1 MLSSQINP
9 TAIPAII
16 ADNFCTQLLSIQNAL
31 FARPAAEQIPT
42 QQEINMQ
49 TKLLNNVI
57 KIRKFN
63 ATDHLAKFM
72 TTFCSFLGKEDKEL
86 SKIIAQK
93 YMQFM
98 GLDTAETE
106 IEPTSTALKQTREE
120 PAPLPADAL
129 KIEERPYDYFD
140 KYKHLLEDYRYGNK
154 DSIVDIG
161 EKQYNKQCVE
171 YNLLQYTLPEAARR
185 FIPDPGDYHAQI
197 DHEQTIKQIERYLR
211 SRAA

>member
-1 MLSSQINP
+1 MLSSQLNP
-9 TAIPAII
+9 AAIPAII

-63 ATDHLAKFM
+63 ANDHVAKFM
-72 TTFCSFLGKEDKEL
+72 ATFCRFLGKEDKEL
-86 SKIIAQK
+86 SKAVAEK

-98 GLDTAETE
+98 GLDITETE
-106 IEPTSTALKQTREE
+106 IEPTPPLKQAMPE
-120 PAPLPADAL
+120 PEPLPADTINL
-129 KIEERPYDYFD
+129 EERPYDYFD

-154 DSIVDIG
+154 DSVVDIG

-171 YNLLQYTLPEAARR
+171 YNLLQYTLPEADRR
-185 FIPDPGDYHAQI
+185 FIPDPGDYHTQI